1 MKTEDLIRVAS
12 PFIRV
17 QLLAFFARWIG
28 QGYLTPSDAS
38 QLTQWVMDGLAFG
51 IPAAYGAWAAWRA
64 TRDNLIKTTD
74 NLDGV
79 VGVVVTPELAAK
91 IASPTVTTPEKL
103 LVEVRSG
110 PDTR

>member
-64 TRDNLIKTTD
+64 TKVNLIMTTN

-79 VGVVVTPELAAK
+79 VGVAVTPELDAK
-91 IASPTVTTPEKL
+91 IPGVPTVTTPEKL
-103 LVEVRSG
+103 IVEVRKQDG
-110 PDTR
+110 